1 RRGGPQAMTTDSLPG
16 PKRFPK
22 AALIL
27 GWLLLLLGLLHWLF
41 QPLPAWGLSQ
51 ASLSQA
57 SPSQASPSQAGLPQ
71 EPQVAALASP
81 AQLAEGGRL
90 FANTCA
96 GCHLNGGN
104 IVRRDRTLKLKAL
117 QRRGIDGPEAIARIA
132 AQGIGRMD
140 GYAKVLGPDGPE
152 KVGAWVW
159 KQALENWPRSS

>member
-1 RRGGPQAMTTDSLPG
+1 MTTDSLPG
-16 PKRFPK
+16 SKRFPN

-27 GWLLLLLGLLHWLF
+27 GWLLLVLGLLHWLF

>member
-1 RRGGPQAMTTDSLPG
+1 MTTDSLPG

-51 ASLSQA
+51 AGLS
-57 SPSQASPSQAGLPQ
+57 Q
-71 EPQVAALASP
+71 EPQELQELQVAVLASP

-132 AQGIGRMD
+132 AEGIGRMD

>member
-1 RRGGPQAMTTDSLPG
+1 MTTDSLPG

-41 QPLPAWGLSQ
+41 QPLPAWGL
-51 ASLSQA
+51 
-57 SPSQASPSQAGLPQ
+57 PQ
-71 EPQVAALASP
+71 EPQELQELQVAVLASP

-132 AQGIGRMD
+132 AEGIGRMD

-152 KVGAWVW
+152 KVGAWAW

>member
-1 RRGGPQAMTTDSLPG
+1 MSTDSLPG

-51 ASLSQA
+51 ADL
-57 SPSQASPSQAGLPQ
+57 SQAGLPQ
-71 EPQVAALASP
+71 EPQVAVLASA
-81 AQLAEGGRL
+81 AQTAEGGRL

-104 IVRRDRTLKLKAL
+104 VVRRDRTLKLKAL
-117 QRRGIDGPEAIARIA
+117 QRNGIDGPGAIARIA
-132 AQGIGRMD
+132 AEGIGRMD

>member
-1 RRGGPQAMTTDSLPG
+1 MTTDSLPG

-51 ASLSQA
+51 A
-57 SPSQASPSQAGLPQ
+57 GLPQ
-71 EPQVAALASP
+71 EPQELQVAVLASP

-117 QRRGIDGPEAIARIA
+117 QRRGIDGPETIARIA
-132 AQGIGRMD
+132 AEGIGRMD

>member
-1 RRGGPQAMTTDSLPG
+1 MTTDSLPG

-57 SPSQASPSQAGLPQ
+57 SPSQASPSQAGLAQ

-140 GYAKVLGPDGPE
+140 GYAKVLGPDGTE

>member
-1 RRGGPQAMTTDSLPG
+1 MTTDSLPG

-41 QPLPAWGLSQ
+41 QPLPAWGLSE
-51 ASLSQA
+51 ASLSQASPSEA

>member
-1 RRGGPQAMTTDSLPG
+1 MTTDSLPG

-51 ASLSQA
+51 EPQELQE
-57 SPSQASPSQAGLPQ
+57 PQ

-81 AQLAEGGRL
+81 AQLVEGGRL

-132 AQGIGRMD
+132 AEGIGRMD

>member
-1 RRGGPQAMTTDSLPG
+1 MTTDSLPG

-51 ASLSQA
+51 AGL
-57 SPSQASPSQAGLPQ
+57 PQAGLPQ
-71 EPQVAALASP
+71 EPQELQVAVLASP

-132 AQGIGRMD
+132 AEGIGRMD

>member
-1 RRGGPQAMTTDSLPG
+1 MTTDSLPG

-51 ASLSQA
+51 ADLPQE
-57 SPSQASPSQAGLPQ
+57 PQ
-71 EPQVAALASP
+71 EPQVAVLASP

-117 QRRGIDGPEAIARIA
+117 QRRGIDDPEAIARIA
-132 AQGIGRMD
+132 AEGIGRMD

>member
-1 RRGGPQAMTTDSLPG
+1 MTTDSLPG

-41 QPLPAWGLSQ
+41 QPLPAWGLY
-51 ASLSQA
+51 
-57 SPSQASPSQAGLPQ
+57 QAGLPQ
-71 EPQVAALASP
+71 EPQELQELQDLQVAVLASP

-132 AQGIGRMD
+132 AEGIGRMD

>member
-1 RRGGPQAMTTDSLPG
+1 MTTDSLPG

-27 GWLLLLLGLLHWLF
+27 GWLLLTLGLLHWLF

-57 SPSQASPSQAGLPQ
+57 GLAQ
-71 EPQVAALASP
+71 EPQESQVAVLASP
-81 AQLAEGGRL
+81 AQVAEGGRL

-117 QRRGIDGPEAIARIA
+117 QRNGIDSPGAIARIA
-132 AQGIGRMD
+132 AEGIGRMD

-159 KQALENWPRSS
+159 QQALENWPRSS

>member
-1 RRGGPQAMTTDSLPG
+1 MTTDSLPR

-41 QPLPAWGLSQ
+41 QPLPAWGL
-51 ASLSQA
+51 
-57 SPSQASPSQAGLPQ
+57 PQAGLPQ
-71 EPQVAALASP
+71 EPQELQKPQELQVAVLASP

-132 AQGIGRMD
+132 AEGIGRMD